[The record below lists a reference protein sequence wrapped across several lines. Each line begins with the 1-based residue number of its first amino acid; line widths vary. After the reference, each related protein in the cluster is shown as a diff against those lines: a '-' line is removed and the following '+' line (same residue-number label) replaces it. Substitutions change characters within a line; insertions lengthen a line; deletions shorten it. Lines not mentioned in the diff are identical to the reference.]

1 MGLKLTGLD
10 ELFDADKAT
19 DGDAGGK
26 PLMLSVKDIEPD
38 PKQPRK
44 RFKPGALE
52 EIAADIRRRGVISPI
67 SVQPKNEAGKYVL
80 NYGERRWRGS
90 IMAGKDTIPAI
101 IKAEHDRYAQMAEN
115 IHRDDLSPQEIGN
128 WIVER
133 LDAGERQV
141 DIAENLGK
149 GKNWVSLHVKIG
161 RAAQN
166 VQEAF
171 EKCSDY
177 TAMADLVDAYKE
189 FPEEATAFFAGLEQI
204 GRKDVQA
211 FLDRCKNPSLSV
223 EEKNGPATS
232 SPTDSTQAGPAA
244 SEDSGRG
251 NDANPTGQGEGQGGQ
266 KENSAATAGSP
277 STERKDDADS
287 GKTNSGGM
295 EGKQNSGEVSPA
307 SMLASVYAEQTSAKK
322 PVEAVFADMDEA
334 TFLKVYR
341 YLSKI
346 RKEGESVSPDALPLE
361 LAKRF
366 AAGEF
371 RQPTGVY
378 AMLAFVDGVMHQG
391 DEFTAERMKLKCF
404 GAIEE
409 MNRSQE

>member
-10 ELFDADKAT
+10 ELFDAEKVA
-19 DGDAGGK
+19 DGEAGGT
-26 PLMLSVKDIEPD
+26 PLMLSVHDIEPD

-90 IMAGKDTIPAI
+90 IMAGKDKIPAI

-133 LDAGERQV
+133 LDAGEKQV

-171 EKCSDY
+171 DKCSDY

-189 FPEEATAFFAGLEQI
+189 FPEEAAALFAGLDQI

-223 EEKNGPATS
+223 EEKNGSGRSLPAGTAQS
-232 SPTDSTQAGPAA
+232 GPAA
-244 SEDSGRG
+244 PDGTDSGNAAKAG
-251 NDANPTGQGEGQGGQ
+251 AQEAGQGSPSEG
-266 KENSAATAGSP
+266 STTSAGSP
-277 STERKDDADS
+277 STERKDNEGS
-287 GKTNSGGM
+287 GNGNAGST
-295 EGKQNSGEVSPA
+295 EGKQTSHDASPA
-307 SMLASVYAEQTSAKK
+307 SILASVYAEQTGARKT
-322 PVEAVFADMDEA
+322 VDAVFADMDESM
-334 TFLKVYR
+334 FLKVYR
-341 YLSKI
+341 YLSKL
-346 RKEGESVSPDALPLE
+346 RKEGESASPNELPVE

-371 RQPTGVY
+371 RQPAGVY

-391 DEFTAERMKLKCF
+391 EEFTADRMKLKCF